1 MEVVKENNHNPN
13 ANAIKTKLWT
23 FEITKD
29 ESIVETDKEGKVLPI
44 LLDDDFTL
52 RIPLYINRSEY
63 HEPPFIEHA
72 NKIWKVSYIVQL
84 TNQINIFVLP
94 CGSSDPKKSPICRI
108 D

>member
-1 MEVVKENNHNPN
+1 MEVIKEDNPSPT

-23 FEITKD
+23 FELTKD
-29 ESIVETDKEGKVLPI
+29 GGVVETDKDGKVIPI

-52 RIPLYINRSEY
+52 RIPLYITRSEY
-63 HEPPFIEHA
+63 HEPPMIEH
-72 NKIWKVSYIVQL
+72 NGKIWIVNRFIQL
-84 TNQINIFVLP
+84 ENQINIFVLP